1 LLFFPYWWRK
11 RVFKR
16 IFAEWHTLKKIVE
29 TMNRDPEVTAKLQ
42 VHPEATSRKE
52 DPLLPI
58 EAIKNLMATDQK
70 EEILNLLETANL
82 TEIDLKEEH
91 LRTDLNANLTETDL
105 LRTVENVNLTVTDL
119 NEEHL
124 QTDLNALRLRS
135 GTEAIKNLMV
145 KEVKENLTEIDL
157 HRTVENANLTETD
170 QNLMSVDHLILLDQ

>member
-1 LLFFPYWWRK
+1 
-11 RVFKR
+11 
-16 IFAEWHTLKKIVE
+16 
-29 TMNRDPEVTAKLQ
+29 MNRDPEVTAKLQ

-124 QTDLNALRLRS
+124 QTDLLRTVENVNLTVTDLNEEHLQTDLNALRLRS